1 MSNDLW
7 RWADPDGQ
15 QRRVRL
21 DELRAALAEGH
32 IAPNTPVWRAGWQ
45 SWQAAHEVPEL
56 SSASLGG
63 ATGVVLNI
71 PPPPL
76 AMVAVQQEYE
86 AASGSMAP
94 PPVKSD
100 VEEEPPPPPRY
111 VPAQTKSPSIHPS
124 PGPLK
129 TQLGGSA
136 YVPVAS
142 GGAPPSPG
150 SSRGAVPDGAAPKL
164 APSLPTTIGIPPPP
178 EVLAAAAARTRSAP
192 PPPPPAKPRAP
203 GAEMIE
209 ELSGSMLLDSPSTS
223 DLSAAGSDGLPAP
236 TDPLVQDGLGQPA
249 DDDIVDA
256 GIPRRPNLTLL
267 LDDIAAIKQGRP
279 PKNKLL
285 IGVVGVLALSVLIM
299 LVAGIAS
306 LFSGPSSS
314 SSSDSKK
321 TAASASAASGSAPA
335 TSATTTTTA
344 AASAPAEI
352 PPPPP
357 PQETKSG
364 VVLGDCTLSGDAR
377 TLAPRAVIA
386 SAIEARALDGRLALG
401 FAASARDAVAMS
413 LDPSS
418 LAPTA
423 TVHAKPAGGDAR
435 RVTPMLSGSKLIA
448 MPDVDRKNDHLARR
462 RVVAASSLIDVG
474 VSDGEIVWAPH
485 KKDSS
490 AKLFSVDGEGPIEA
504 LRAIPLTD
512 RKGIAL
518 TFRRGNAIHVGVAKG
533 DSVLEAEGPL
543 SKISGSGQVGSP
555 AIAAS
560 GDNVIVAWAD
570 RAGTGA
576 DWSIRW
582 ATITIGSEATEG
594 TPFTLPAGGLGE
606 HAMSPSLASLGGG
619 RFLLAWTE
627 GPVSNHQ
634 VRAITMGKDG
644 SPSGAALS
652 ISASGV
658 NAGQPAAVVG
668 SDGRGAIAF
677 LAARG
682 KALEVQAA
690 PINCSPR

>member
-86 AASGSMAP
+86 AASGSIAP

-100 VEEEPPPPPRY
+100 LEEEPPPPPRY

-124 PGPLK
+124 AGPLK

-136 YVPVAS
+136 YVPATTATS
-142 GGAPPSPG
+142 PSAPG
-150 SSRGAVPDGAAPKL
+150 SSHGAVPVGAAPKL

-178 EVLAAAAARTRSAP
+178 EVLAAAAARSRSAP
-192 PPPPPAKPRAP
+192 PPPPKPRAP
-203 GAEMIE
+203 DAEMRGAEMIE

-223 DLSAAGSDGLPAP
+223 DLSAPGADGLPAP
-236 TDPLVQDGLGQPA
+236 TDPLVQDGSGQPA

-256 GIPRRPNLTLL
+256 GLPRRPNLTLI
-267 LDDIAAIKQGRP
+267 LDDIAAIRQGRP

-285 IGVVGVLALSVLIM
+285 IGVIGVLALSVLIM

-314 SSSDSKK
+314 DTKK
-321 TAASASAASGSAPA
+321 TAASASAASASAPA
-335 TSATTTTTA
+335 ATTAA
-344 AASAPAEI
+344 AASAPAAAI

-364 VVLGDCTLSGDAR
+364 AVLGDCTLSGDAR
-377 TLAPRAVIA
+377 SLAPRAVIA
-386 SAIEARALDGRLALG
+386 SAIEARALDGRLAFG

-418 LAPTA
+418 LATTA

-448 MPDVDRKNDHLARR
+448 MPDVDRKNDRLASR
-462 RVVAASSLIDVG
+462 RVVGASTLIDVG
-474 VSDGEIVWAPH
+474 VSNGEIVWAPH
-485 KKDSS
+485 GKDSF
-490 AKLFSVDGEGPIEA
+490 AKLFSVDGEGPVEA

-533 DSVLEAEGPL
+533 ESVLEAEGPL
-543 SKISGSGQVGSP
+543 SRISGTGQVGSP

-560 GDNVIVAWAD
+560 GDNIIVAWAD

-582 ATITIGSEATEG
+582 ATIKIGSEATEG

-634 VRAITMGKDG
+634 VRAITMGADG
-644 SPSGAALS
+644 SPSGATLS

>member
-7 RWADPDGQ
+7 RWADPNGQ

-86 AASGSMAP
+86 AASGSM
-94 PPVKSD
+94 KSD
-100 VEEEPPPPPRY
+100 VEEEPPPPPPY

-136 YVPVAS
+136 YVPVTSS
-142 GGAPPSPG
+142 GGTARSPGSPG
-150 SSRGAVPDGAAPKL
+150 SSQGAVPDGAAPKL

-178 EVLAAAAARTRSAP
+178 EVLAAAAARSRSAP

-209 ELSGSMLLDSPSTS
+209 ELSGSMLLDAPSTS

-236 TDPLVQDGLGQPA
+236 TDPLVQDGSGQPA

-256 GIPRRPNLTLL
+256 GLPRRPNLTLL
-267 LDDIAAIKQGRP
+267 LDDIAAIRQGRP

-314 SSSDSKK
+314 SDTKK
-321 TAASASAASGSAPA
+321 TAASASA
-335 TSATTTTTA
+335 TSASAMATAA
-344 AASAPAEI
+344 AASAPAAI

-357 PQETKSG
+357 PQETKSSG
-364 VVLGDCTLSGDAR
+364 VLGDCTLSGDAR
-377 TLAPRAVIA
+377 SLAPRAVIA

-448 MPDVDRKNDHLARR
+448 MPDVDRKNDRLASRR
-462 RVVAASSLIDVG
+462 IVAASTLIDIG

-485 KKDSS
+485 GKDSS

-504 LRAIPLTD
+504 LRATPLTD

-518 TFRRGNAIHVGVAKG
+518 AFRRGNSIHVGVAKG
-533 DSVLEAEGPL
+533 ENVLEAEGPL
-543 SKISGSGQVGSP
+543 SRISGSGQVGSP

-560 GDNVIVAWAD
+560 GDNIIVAWAD

-582 ATITIGSEATEG
+582 ATIKIGSEATEG

-634 VRAITMGKDG
+634 VRAITMGADG
-644 SPSGAALS
+644 SPSGPALS